1 MSLQISCDKN
11 ERLLG
16 RVKWFNNKAGYGFI
30 TITDG
35 TLSGTDVF
43 VHHSS
48 IKLQSEQQYRYLVQG
63 EYVEFSVCK
72 IEGGKHEFQSSNVTG
87 IKSGKLMCE
96 TRREIKIAVNN
107 YKSALPEKEVEGD
120 KTKQNRRP
128 RKQGEFKKSM
138 ENEGWTRVNK

>member
-1 MSLQISCDKN
+1 
-11 ERLLG
+11 
-16 RVKWFNNKAGYGFI
+16 
-30 TITDG
+30 
-35 TLSGTDVF
+35 
-43 VHHSS
+43 
-48 IKLQSEQQYRYLVQG
+48 
-63 EYVEFSVCK
+63 
-72 IEGGKHEFQSSNVTG
+72 
-87 IKSGKLMCE
+87 MCE